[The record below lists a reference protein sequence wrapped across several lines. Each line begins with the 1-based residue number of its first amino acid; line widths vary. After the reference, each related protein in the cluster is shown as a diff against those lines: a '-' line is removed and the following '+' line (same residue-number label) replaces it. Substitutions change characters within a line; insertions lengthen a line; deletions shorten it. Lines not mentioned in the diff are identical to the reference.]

1 MFLQTAGS
9 CTELFSYVCKSVRI
23 QRCLKLYHLSLL
35 LVDVS
40 HFPEIP
46 LLLLFFSV
54 FLLVDEYDR
63 RLISGCVFLHLVVVI
78 VFYSSSYRAFLRC
91 FYHCL
96 LGDGKGGS

>member
-46 LLLLFFSV
+46 LLLLFFSPYFAGGRIRPASDKWLC
-54 FLLVDEYDR
+54 FLAFG
-63 RLISGCVFLHLVVVI
+63 GCYCFLFFKLSCI
-78 VFYSSSYRAFLRC
+78 PSM
-91 FYHCL
+91 L
-96 LGDGKGGS
+96 LSLFVG